1 MTALMFAGA
10 AGRTDVLT
18 LLLDHG
24 VDINAQS
31 KVTYNLL
38 SQGVKQS
45 KVCAREV
52 SLAVAQILSPV
63 KSSHIFVYYH
73 TG

>member
-31 KVTYNLL
+31 EVTYNLL
-38 SQGVKQS
+38 SRDVK
-45 KVCAREV
+45 
-52 SLAVAQILSPV
+52 
-63 KSSHIFVYYH
+63 
-73 TG
+73 